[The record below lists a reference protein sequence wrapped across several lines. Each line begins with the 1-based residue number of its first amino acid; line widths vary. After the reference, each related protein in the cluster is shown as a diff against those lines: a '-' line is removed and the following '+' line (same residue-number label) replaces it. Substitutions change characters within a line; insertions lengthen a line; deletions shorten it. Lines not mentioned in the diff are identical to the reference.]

1 MAVLFCHQQELAF
14 NDTKVNRRRRM
25 TSVFSTVF
33 AKSSF
38 PYCERVFGESRT
50 TPSDCLSLSGNL
62 LLAS

>member
-38 PYCERVFGESRT
+38 PFLKEYFAKSVPHLPTVYR
-50 TPSDCLSLSGNL
+50 
-62 LLAS
+62 